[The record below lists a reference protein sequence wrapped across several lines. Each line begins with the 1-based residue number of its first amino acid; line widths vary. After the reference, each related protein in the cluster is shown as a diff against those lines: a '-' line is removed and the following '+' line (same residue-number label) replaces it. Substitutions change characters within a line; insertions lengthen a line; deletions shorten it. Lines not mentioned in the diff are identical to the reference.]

1 MAPTPFR
8 LTQRCAD
15 IVDRSKKTSDV
26 TKWTGLCAPFRNRR
40 ARFTFEI
47 DDVGVAV
54 GNQNLAK
61 MKIAVN
67 SSHDHTYAET
77 REHANGIEKAA
88 ELTLKH
94 FGAVAILLA
103 LPSLEPCDI
112 VESQTD
118 ALFRL
123 PRPVFGVVAVRNLG
137 CKGGIATFL
146 HQYGVHFAK
155 ALADRRHYGLAI

>member
-1 MAPTPFR
+1 
-8 LTQRCAD
+8 
-15 IVDRSKKTSDV
+15 
-26 TKWTGLCAPFRNRR
+26 
-40 ARFTFEI
+40 
-47 DDVGVAV
+47 
-54 GNQNLAK
+54 

-77 REHANGIEKAA
+77 RERANGSEKAA

-94 FGAVAILLA
+94 FGTLAILLA
-103 LPSLEPCDI
+103 LPSLEPGNI

-123 PRPVFGVVAVRNLG
+123 PRPVFGVITVRNLG

-146 HQYGVHFAK
+146 HQNGVHFPK
-155 ALADRRHYGLAI
+155 APADRRHYGLAI